1 MGDHFLRFIL
11 ITVVGLVVY
20 LLMGLMISQIMPK
33 KIRDCND
40 LCITCILLWPIVLPV
55 RIIVIVSKFVISL
68 LASLKE
74 VYIEIFKD

>member
-1 MGDHFLRFIL
+1 MGEHFLIFMW
-11 ITVVGLVVY
+11 ITVVSY
-20 LLMGLMISQIMPK
+20 LLMGLMISQMMPK
-33 KIRDCND
+33 KIRDCDD
-40 LCITCILLWPIVLPV
+40 LCVACILLWPIVLPV